1 MSSGKKYDMV
11 IAGAGIVGL
20 ATAYKILE
28 TIPNCR
34 LCIVEK
40 EPVVAA
46 HQTGNNS
53 GVIHSGIYY
62 KPGSLKA
69 INCRKGRNMLLDF
82 CNENNILYEICGKV
96 IVATSPEE
104 FPSLYNLY
112 NRGIENGLEG
122 LKLLSGEEIKEYEP
136 HAEGLKG
143 LYVPQTGIIDYKIVC
158 EKLADLIQE
167 KGGTIFFENRI
178 MNIRSESDSIA
189 ILTNREVFE
198 TKNLITCCGLQ
209 SDRIAKMTNPE
220 LDIKILP
227 FRGEYYTIKKE
238 KRDLVK
244 NLIYPV
250 PDPLFPFLG
259 VHFTRMIDG
268 KVEAGPNA
276 VFAFAREGYNKFDFD
291 VKDLADSIF
300 WKGFFRIATKY
311 WKTGL
316 GEFYRSYSKPAFT
329 KALQRMLPD
338 IRESDLEPGG
348 AGIRAQ
354 ACDSK
359 GVLID
364 DFLFIKNNNILHII
378 NAPSPAATS
387 CLSIGETITQM
398 FFG

>member
-28 TIPNCR
+28 KIPNCR

-178 MNIRSESDSIA
+178 MNIRSESDGIE

-387 CLSIGETITQM
+387 CLSIGETITKM

>member
-28 TIPNCR
+28 KIPNCR

-122 LKLLSGEEIKEYEP
+122 LKLLSGEEIKEYESY
-136 HAEGLKG
+136 AEGLKG

-178 MNIRSESDSIA
+178 MNIRSESDGIE

>member
-28 TIPNCR
+28 KIPNCK

-40 EPVVAA
+40 ESVVAA

-69 INCRKGRNMLLDF
+69 TNCRKGRNMLLDF
-82 CNENNILYEICGKV
+82 CNENNIIYEICGKV

-122 LKLLSGEEIKEYEP
+122 LKLLSSEEIKEYEP

-178 MNIRSESDSIA
+178 MNIRSKSDSIE
-189 ILTNREVFE
+189 IITNREIFE